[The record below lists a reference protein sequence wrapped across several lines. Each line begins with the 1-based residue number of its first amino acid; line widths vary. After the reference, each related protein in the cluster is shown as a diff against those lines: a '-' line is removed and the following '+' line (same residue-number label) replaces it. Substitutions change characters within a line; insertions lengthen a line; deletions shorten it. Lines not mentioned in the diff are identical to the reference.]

1 MGKVLGATSSLS
13 CSRTVSR
20 LSPSS
25 GTATATL
32 LLLLL
37 WSCCA
42 LGDCSSLLQGNC
54 AQPWPAP
61 QPGHRQAQLWP
72 APEEEQSQAQP
83 WPPTPHPEELPDP
96 TRTEPGSPGL
106 AQRLRQHLGG
116 EALPKTVLKHRD
128 GLEGELGVPQ
138 IFPVPSR
145 GPGRPWAPLPDG
157 GSGLGTMR
165 RNSKLD
171 RLGWKGVLF

>member
-61 QPGHRQAQLWP
+61 QPGHSPSLP
-72 APEEEQSQAQP
+72 HSQG
-83 WPPTPHPEELPDP
+83 TGRLSSGLPQ
-96 TRTEPGSPGL
+96 RKNKARLSPGL
-106 AQRLRQHLGG
+106 PPPTQSSSQIPQGQSLAHPASPSGSVSTLVVKHC
-116 EALPKTVLKHRD
+116 PKR
-128 GLEGELGVPQ
+128 
-138 IFPVPSR
+138 S
-145 GPGRPWAPLPDG
+145 
-157 GSGLGTMR
+157 
-165 RNSKLD
+165 
-171 RLGWKGVLF
+171 